1 MTFDSDDVGT
11 VILDGGLA
19 THLEALGYDLS
30 DELWSARLLIEDP
43 EAILRAHLD
52 YFAAGADVATTVS
65 YQASFPGLMRRGRNE
80 HETRALL
87 QLSVELAVEARDA
100 AGGGVVAASI
110 GPYGAFL
117 ADGAEYTGDYDLDE
131 DGLFE
136 WHRRRWEVLARSG
149 ADLLA
154 CETIPSYAEAKA
166 IARLL
171 ERTPDVNAWVA
182 FSCRD
187 GECISDGTP
196 LERCAELFAGN
207 PQVVAIGVNCTSPA
221 YVESLIGRLKDAPV
235 IVYPNS
241 GETWDAERRRWRGTA
256 DPMDFAAAA
265 ARWRAAGATYIGGCC
280 RTTPE
285 HIRRVRDRLEGP
297 ADERSGA

>member
-1 MTFDSDDVGT
+1 M
-11 VILDGGLA
+11 ILDGGLA
-19 THLEALGYDLS
+19 THLETLGYDLS
-30 DELWSARLLIEDP
+30 DELWSARLLMEDP

-52 YFAAGADVATTVS
+52 YFAAGADVATTAS

-80 HETRALL
+80 HEAQALM

-100 AGGGVVAASI
+100 NGGGVVAASV
-110 GPYGAFL
+110 GPYGAYL

-131 DGLFE
+131 RALLE
-136 WHRRRWEVLARSG
+136 WHRPRWEVLAGSG
-149 ADLLA
+149 ADVLA
-154 CETIPSYAEAKA
+154 CETIPSYAEARV

-171 ERTPDVNAWVA
+171 EETPKVNAWIA

-187 GECISDGTP
+187 DERIRDGTP

-207 PQVVAIGVNCTSPA
+207 PQVVALGVNCTSPA
-221 YVESLIGRLKDAPV
+221 HIKSLIGRLEGSPI

-241 GETWDAERRRWRGTA
+241 GETWDAEHRLWRGIA
-256 DPMDFAAAA
+256 DPVEFATAAVQ
-265 ARWRAAGATYIGGCC
+265 WRDAGATYIGGCC

-285 HIRRVRDRLEGP
+285 HIRLIRDRLEP
-297 ADERSGA
+297 STEDDRTRV